1 MILPSSILAEGDEKV
16 VFRKFGIGETYK
28 ILDVAGDGNCIIY
41 VTLVI
46 LAMENEVGV
55 FQE

>member
-46 LAMENEVGV
+46 LAMENERGV
-55 FQE
+55 FKE